1 MGVSRGSPGLAPRA
15 LASDPRSV
23 STARTTLHWKDLRD
37 ALEHCATRVPLYRG
51 VAAPAPEV
59 TEEACRNALA
69 RFPVLTKEGLRGAFP
84 HKLVP
89 DGVAL
94 NDALKTHEV
103 SFVGTSGTTG
113 ERVQVLWHQPWWDAQ
128 ETDGFLLNALT
139 RSLVR
144 EPGYCEAVLTTPV
157 CSGNLCHVGKL
168 PMEAR
173 IEGDALLFLNQTADP
188 SLWSDADIN
197 RMADELETFRPTA
210 LEGDPAYLA
219 FFAMRLARLG
229 RTPYRPRFLDL
240 SYEYPSRRHVATIAR
255 AFQAPVLDAYGST
268 ECGFVFMECE
278 HGHPHHNAAWSHVE
292 IAPLAAR
299 GLEGTGILLV
309 TPLKNPW
316 LNLVR
321 FDTGDLVRAYAGKCD
336 CGQESLALEGFEG
349 RIKDCL
355 VHADGGFVT
364 VRTVDRAL
372 ADTNGLLHWKLVQRG
387 AKEADLDLIEDG
399 FEPLDPARA
408 KAAVASVLGFAP
420 RTRVTASVPV
430 EASGKF
436 RLCRAAHLDAEK
448 LIRGAA
454 S

>member
-1 MGVSRGSPGLAPRA
+1 VT
-15 LASDPRSV
+15 
-23 STARTTLHWKDLRD
+23 TATTPAHWKDLRD

-51 VAAPAPEV
+51 VTAPAKDA
-59 TEEACRNALA
+59 TEEACRRSLA
-69 RFPVLTKEGLRGAFP
+69 HFPVLTKEHLRGAFP

-94 NDALKTHEV
+94 ADALKRHEV

-144 EPGYCEAVLTTPV
+144 EPGYTEAVLTTPV

-168 PMEAR
+168 SMEAR
-173 IEGDALLFLNQTADP
+173 LEGDALLFLNQTADP
-188 SLWSDADIN
+188 SLWSDADVI

-219 FFAMRLARLG
+219 FFAVRLARLG
-229 RTPYRPRFLDL
+229 RAPYSPRFLDL
-240 SYEYPSRRHVATIAR
+240 SYEFPSRRHVATIAR
-255 AFQAPVLDAYGST
+255 AFKAPVLDAYGST

-278 HGHPHHNAAWSHVE
+278 AGHPHHNAAWSHVE
-292 IAPLAAR
+292 VAPLAAP
-299 GLEGTGILLV
+299 GLAGTGILLV
-309 TPLKNPW
+309 TPLRNAW

-321 FDTGDLVRAYAGKCD
+321 FDTGDLVRALPGKCP
-336 CGQESLALEGFEG
+336 CGQESLALDGFEG

-355 VHADGGFVT
+355 VHADGRFVT

-372 ADTNGLLHWKLVQRG
+372 APVSGLLHWKLVQRG
-387 AKEADLDLIEDG
+387 PLDAELDLIEDG

-408 KAAVASVLGFAP
+408 TDAVASALGFAP

-436 RLCRAAHLDAEK
+436 RLCRAAHVDAEK

-454 S
+454 P